1 MPNVFSK
8 FYREV
13 NNEDIETNK
22 KEAKVRNEL
31 LKIALEKDPKSINV
45 RDINGY
51 TPLMKLCDN
60 FPWEHDNIKFLL
72 DNGACPNIPDHNG
85 KIPYLILEEKGYDHI
100 CELLLEYGSKRNK
113 INEYTSSSSSKY
125 IPIVGTE
132 QADDSQ
138 ISGPYSTKDFEKIL
152 RKYNVKNIDSIVRKY
167 KQKINTFTK

>member
-8 FYREV
+8 FYHEV
-13 NNEDIETNK
+13 DNEDIKTSK
-22 KEAKVRNEL
+22 IEADLRKEL
-31 LKIALEKDPKSINV
+31 LKKALEKDPKSINV

-60 FPWEHDNIKFLL
+60 FPWEYDNIKFLL
-72 DNGACPNIPDHNG
+72 ENGACPNIPDHNG
-85 KIPYLILEEKGYDHI
+85 KIPYLILEERGYNHI
-100 CELLLEYGSKRNK
+100 CELLLEYGSKINK

-138 ISGPYSTKDFEKIL
+138 ISGPFSIQDFEKIL
-152 RKYNVKNIDSIVRKY
+152 RKYNIKNIDSIIRTY
-167 KQKINTFTK
+167 KQKI